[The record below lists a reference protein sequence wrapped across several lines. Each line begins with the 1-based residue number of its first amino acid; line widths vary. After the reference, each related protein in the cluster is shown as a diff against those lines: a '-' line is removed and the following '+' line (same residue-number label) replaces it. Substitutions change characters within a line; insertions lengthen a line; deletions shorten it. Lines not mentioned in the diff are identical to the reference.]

1 MRRLLAILL
10 MLIVPLQ
17 FGWSAALNIHG
28 HLHGDVVLGFHTHDD
43 HHGSQGEHHHSHP
56 GEAPSSELDSGIDR
70 PVQSTG
76 GADKGDGDR
85 ADGHY
90 HPILASLVMHIALPL
105 DVAVTA
111 GAPSRPSDSFSSRIP
126 PLFDWPPSARG

>member
-1 MRRLLAILL
+1 MRRLFAILL

-28 HLHGDVVLGFHTHDD
+28 HSHGDIVLGFHTHDD
-43 HHGSQGEHHHSHP
+43 HHGSLGDHQHTHP
-56 GEAPSSELDSGIDR
+56 GEAPSGETDVGFGQA
-70 PVQSTG
+70 VESTD

-85 ADGHY
+85 PDGHY

-105 DVAVTA
+105 DLAATT
-111 GAPSRPSDSFSSRIP
+111 GAPSRPPDTFSSRIP
-126 PLFDWPPSARG
+126 PLFDWPPARG